1 MYGFNSDFLSFND
14 NESLQ
19 RVDKKYLMIKIHE
32 IIDELSEEDLS
43 FLLKILNYTQ
53 RT

>member
-1 MYGFNSDFLSFND
+1 MYGFNSELLSSND
-14 NESLQ
+14 KESFQ
-19 RVDKKYLMIKIHE
+19 RVDRKYLTIKIHE

-43 FLLKILNYTQ
+43 FLLELLNNTQ